1 MVRLLLLLAVVL
13 ASTASSKKLMRLSAE
28 RVDSCLG
35 MLAGMSSAS
44 RMDALGQAWN
54 TVRPKTHFPY
64 YFHAAP
70 HGDPM
75 HRP

>member
-54 TVRPKTHFPY
+54 TVRLISHY
-64 YFHAAP
+64 YFHCGP

>member
-1 MVRLLLLLAVVL
+1 MVRLVLVLAVVL
-13 ASTASSKKLMRLSAE
+13 AATASSKKLMRLSAE

-54 TVRPKTHFPY
+54 TVRHFLTISTR
-64 YFHAAP
+64 AP
-70 HGDPM
+70 WCPM
-75 HRP
+75 HQP